1 MFVYGDV
8 QSYAQNWEV
17 LTLKNC
23 YSIEPPS
30 YASTAYVVASFGLVS
45 FLLFRKN
52 LGNLREFFGQIV
64 YRPPLAKNCP
74 YAYAPENTQTSPVAI
89 FLYSCASSSFKTQL
103 LRYCEKRSFL
113 GVAKSWKATLDRVP
127 WFGRHVENL
136 GDVIIYP
143 VLVVARTDYYYY
155 FFKTNY

>member
-30 YASTAYVVASFGLVS
+30 YASTAYVVASFGFVS

-64 YRPPLAKNCP
+64 YPPPLAKNCP
-74 YAYAPENTQTSPVAI
+74 YAYGVIVFLVNTLSLFFSVNEAAMW
-89 FLYSCASSSFKTQL
+89 FLF
-103 LRYCEKRSFL
+103 
-113 GVAKSWKATLDRVP
+113 
-127 WFGRHVENL
+127 
-136 GDVIIYP
+136 
-143 VLVVARTDYYYY
+143 
-155 FFKTNY
+155 